1 MSGFLEQC
9 QFVLDKLICIAINQ
23 NKSVFRSKTMRYV
36 EEKECNMDLIYT
48 YKCELQAT
56 FSTCGQFERKTTR
69 EQ

>member
-36 EEKECNMDLIYT
+36 EEKECNMDIDT
-48 YKCELQAT
+48 SDITLQTRHT
-56 FSTCGQFERKTTR
+56 FPF
-69 EQ
+69 

>member
-48 YKCELQAT
+48 LLHYKHAIRFL
-56 FSTCGQFERKTTR
+56 FK
-69 EQ
+69 